1 MKCYRLNEFAK
12 LINVSVKT
20 LPRWDCDGKLVAHRN
35 KANRRFY
42 TQDQYDEY
50 MGIQKPETGKTVIY
64 ARVST
69 KKQIDDLK
77 NQVQFLQIF
86 ANAKGWII
94 DTCIEDIGSGLNYN
108 RTKWNPLL
116 NDCFEH
122 KISHILIAHKDRFIR
137 FGYDWFER
145 FLQNHCNVTITVVNN
160 ETLSPEQELVQ
171 DLISII
177 HVFSCRIY
185 GLRKYSSQLK
195 GDDTIVKS
203 V

>member
-20 LPRWDCDGKLVAHRN
+20 LQRWDCDGKLVAHRN

-77 NQVQFLQIF
+77 NQVQFLQTF
-86 ANAKGWII
+86 ANANGWII

-108 RTKWNPLL
+108 RTKWNQLL

>member
-20 LPRWDCDGKLVAHRN
+20 LQRWDCDGKLVAHRN

-64 ARVST
+64 ARVSN

-77 NQVQFLQIF
+77 NQVQFLQTF
-86 ANAKGWII
+86 ANANGWII

-108 RTKWNPLL
+108 RTKWNQLL

-160 ETLSPEQELVQ
+160 ETLSPE
-171 DLISII
+171 
-177 HVFSCRIY
+177 
-185 GLRKYSSQLK
+185 
-195 GDDTIVKS
+195 
-203 V
+203 

>member
-20 LPRWDCDGKLVAHRN
+20 LQRWDCDGKLVAHRN

-77 NQVQFLQIF
+77 NQVQFLQTF

-108 RTKWNPLL
+108 RTKWNQLL

>member
-20 LPRWDCDGKLVAHRN
+20 LQRWDCDGKLVAHRN

-77 NQVQFLQIF
+77 NQVQFLQTF

-108 RTKWNPLL
+108 RTKWNQLL

-145 FLQNHCNVTITVVNN
+145 FLQNHYNVTITVVNN
-160 ETLSPEQELVQ
+160 ETLSPKQELVQ